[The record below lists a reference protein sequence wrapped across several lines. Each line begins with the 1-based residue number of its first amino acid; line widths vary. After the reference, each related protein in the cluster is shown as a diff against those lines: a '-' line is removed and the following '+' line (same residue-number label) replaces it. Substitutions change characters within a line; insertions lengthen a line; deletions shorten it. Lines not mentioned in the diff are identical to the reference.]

1 MKEKRKNDIFFTK
14 LQLFFL
20 IGIYYLIERCWC
32 YLVPFQFDYEYL
44 KITRI
49 GAVSLITWGLPLLL
63 CLFILWGRLPQLLLS
78 VLLIFTMAL
87 GCILPIF
94 YVLYPPTISRTSNPQ
109 NYLKLDVAVQSEM
122 EYIVEIFP
130 EKIPLNA
137 KEVQYMYQFSEEGMD
152 GGFTLFLAVE
162 WEKEEDYL
170 KQKKELPESLTA
182 MLGEGLHYQIK
193 YDDVTYRIE
202 YQMRN
207 WG

>member
-1 MKEKRKNDIFFTK
+1 MKEKHKKNIFFTK

-20 IGIYYLIERCWC
+20 IGIYYLIELCWC

-49 GAVSLITWGLPLLL
+49 GTLAFLTWVLPFLL
-63 CLFILWGRLPQLLLS
+63 CLFILWGRLSQLLLS

-87 GCILPIF
+87 GCILPLF
-94 YVLYPPTISRTSNPQ
+94 YVLYPPTISKTNNPQ

-130 EKIPLNA
+130 EKLLLNA

-152 GGFTLFLAVE
+152 CGFTLFLAVE
-162 WEKEEDYL
+162 WENEGDYL
-170 KQKKELPESLTA
+170 KQKKELPESLIG

-193 YDDVTYRIE
+193 YDDLIYRIE